1 MSAVINLMSVLTGAR
16 PEGQAASEKVSAGF
30 AALFGKDGAGAGA
43 DPAQGGEGHP
53 TEAKALK
60 GLYNFLAG
68 LGKKVAQLDPEGDD
82 PAATIEAV
90 AGLATDMATA
100 LAGFESETGSGLV
113 LDLQEKALGD
123 GALKLG
129 ETGDADATVTLAD
142 PVAAVQALKSVIA
155 TVTSA
160 VRDMAAAQSGSRT
173 EPRAG
178 DASLAFVRGV
188 MAAPVGPGG
197 AGASDAESF
206 TESPAQVALAAP
218 LSPAEGDPVTMA
230 PDSGDAVA
238 PSSAAIEA
246 PAAVAP
252 SSAAIRT
259 SAAVAPSSEA
269 IRTSAAVAQSSAA
282 IRTSAAV
289 AQSSEATKASAAVA
303 LASDVK
309 PRGPVQAT
317 AATVAMS
324 GGSPVDADMP
334 PLPFVFSSG
343 PSASV
348 GDGGAQALLA
358 RIAAVAAD
366 LSGTGSAPD
375 MALGAVAGLEATGAA
390 RRLGPVE
397 PLIAPEDVARALAQ
411 GGQPGRDQAA
421 GAASS
426 RGAETAAEPSRFAG
440 AVASQ
445 ISSAEIGEGRT
456 RIELSPRGLGTI
468 EVDVT
473 TGSDGALKVV
483 VRAENP
489 AVLNALREE
498 RDLLAQVLG
507 GLDTGSLD
515 LQSFSDSNG
524 QERQGE
530 RSTGP
535 SFLSAEDI
543 TATGAESAPA
553 HKSEIGG
560 GRLDIV
566 T

>member
-230 PDSGDAVA
+230 PDSGD
-238 PSSAAIEA
+238 
-246 PAAVAP
+246 AVAP